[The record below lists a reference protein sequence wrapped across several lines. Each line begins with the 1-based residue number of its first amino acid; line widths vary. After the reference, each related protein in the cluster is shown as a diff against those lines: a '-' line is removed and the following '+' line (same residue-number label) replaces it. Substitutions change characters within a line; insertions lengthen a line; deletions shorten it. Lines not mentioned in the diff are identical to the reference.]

1 MAPTEPDDPDRPQ
14 RPEVGRRRLLASAAV
29 LVGGAGAGT
38 VLPSARAGAAP
49 ASPPGGGRAA
59 VVDVTDQ
66 GAAGDGVAVDTAAIQ
81 AAVDQAAGRGG
92 IVRFPPGHYRLA
104 APGIRINRPVQLEG
118 VGWEGT
124 AVDKGAGE
132 KAALPS
138 GSWLFVDDPTT
149 AAITVEIAQL
159 ANPPSGVIIR
169 DLAFRQTQPAGSGVF
184 PEPVTQAGFV
194 PADSPFIIRIGPGC
208 TDVLLERLFLLN
220 VTRGISAGLG
230 GGPATGRL
238 TLRGIW
244 GQPLTEGITLD
255 NCLDTVRIEDVH
267 FWPYWKAGPVAD
279 WQLSQG
285 TGITLRR
292 VDNPILR
299 GLFCFGYQTA
309 LALVTGPA
317 GSPHK
322 VKVSDADFDKCRAGI
337 RVSEPADSAGPH
349 CFANVSVQGPDTPR
363 GDDAAAIEIV
373 GAGVRA
379 AFTNL
384 AVTHHGGGA
393 LRIAGP
399 GCVLLADML
408 FIDDVGLAGRGAA
421 AISAVG
427 GAVARIGGQRD
438 VIVGTGPETEGD
450 VRLG

>member
-1 MAPTEPDDPDRPQ
+1 MDPPL
-14 RPEVGRRRLLASAAV
+14 PRRHLLTSAAA
-29 LVGGAGAGT
+29 LVGGARASA
-38 VLPSARAGAAP
+38 VLATTPAAATPAP
-49 ASPPGGGRAA
+49 APGGSPRGG
-59 VVDVTDQ
+59 VVDVTDH
-66 GAAGDGVAVDTAAIQ
+66 GAVGDGVTVDTAAIQ
-81 AAVDQAAGRGG
+81 AAVDEAAARGG
-92 IVRFPPGHYRLA
+92 IVRFPPGHYRLG
-104 APGIRINRPVQLEG
+104 APGIRITRPVQLAG

-124 AVDKGAGE
+124 AVEEGAGE
-132 KAALPS
+132 KAPVPG
-138 GSWLFVDDPTT
+138 GSWLFVDDPVT
-149 AAITVEIAQL
+149 AAVTVEAAPA
-159 ANPPSGVIIR
+159 ANPPSGVIVR

-184 PEPVTQAGFV
+184 PEPVAQAGFV
-194 PADSPFIIRIGPGC
+194 PTDSPFTIRIGPGC

-230 GGPATGRL
+230 GPPTGRL

-267 FWPYWKAGPVAD
+267 FWPYWKIGPVAD
-279 WQLSQG
+279 WQVAHG

-292 VDNPILR
+292 VDNPMLR
-299 GLFCFGYQTA
+299 GLFCFGYQTG
-309 LALVTGPA
+309 LQLVTGAA

-337 RVSEPADSAGPH
+337 RMSEPADAGGPH
-349 CFANVSVQGPDTPR
+349 TFANVSVQGPDTPR
-363 GDDAAAIEIV
+363 ADDAAAIEIA

-384 AVTHHGGGA
+384 TVTHHGGGA
-393 LRIAGP
+393 LRVAGP
-399 GCVLLADML
+399 GCVVLADML
-408 FIDDVGLAGRGAA
+408 FIDDVDLAGRGTA

-427 GAVARIGGQRD
+427 GAQARIGAQRQIL
-438 VIVGTGPETEGD
+438 VKTGPESEGD